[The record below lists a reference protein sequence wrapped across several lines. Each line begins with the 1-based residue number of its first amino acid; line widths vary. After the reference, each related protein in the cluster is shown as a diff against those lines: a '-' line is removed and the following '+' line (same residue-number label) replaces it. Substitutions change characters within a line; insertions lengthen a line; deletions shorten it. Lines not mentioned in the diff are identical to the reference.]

1 MANKFGLIE
10 VTEATKVAADVYSV
24 RFSVGAK
31 NYHALM
37 VTLTDTPHVYN
48 VAERKAGLAR
58 QLRHDSK
65 LRAHIIKCLPHHI
78 EVTKC

>member
-10 VTEATKVAADVYSV
+10 VTQATQIAPDIYSV

-37 VTLTDTPHVYN
+37 ATLTDMPHVYN
-48 VAERKAGLAR
+48 IVERKAGLAR

-65 LRAHIIKCLPHHI
+65 LRAHIAKCLPYN
-78 EVTKC
+78 VVLD